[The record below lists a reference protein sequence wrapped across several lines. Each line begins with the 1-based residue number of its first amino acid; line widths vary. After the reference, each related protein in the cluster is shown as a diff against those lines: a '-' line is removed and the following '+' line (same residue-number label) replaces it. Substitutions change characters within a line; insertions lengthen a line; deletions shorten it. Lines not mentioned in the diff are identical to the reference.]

1 MRFNYALA
9 TPYRVLAGVAVQ
21 LKKFAILSADYEFVD
36 YTTARFSQ
44 TGDETNFSDKNMDIR
59 NILKP
64 TSNIRLGGELRLN
77 KLYLRTGYGY
87 YGKTFKSSE
96 DNAGLDYN
104 SISFGTGFREQNLS
118 LDFAFTRYKY
128 SQRYFLYPVDT
139 NIDPAEADL
148 SNIRNMFTLTFGY
161 KFGI

>member
-1 MRFNYALA
+1 
-9 TPYRVLAGVAVQ
+9 LAGLAVQ

-36 YTTARFSQ
+36 YSTARFSQ

-59 NILKP
+59 NILKS

-87 YGKTFKSSE
+87 YGKAFKSSGDNK
-96 DNAGLDYN
+96 DNADLDYN
-104 SISFGTGFREQNLS
+104 SISFGAGFREQNLS
-118 LDFAFTRYKY
+118 LDFAFTSYKY
-128 SQRYFLYPVDT
+128 SQSYFLYPVDT
-139 NIDPAEADL
+139 NIAPAEANL
-148 SNIRNMFTLTFGY
+148 STIKNMFTLTFGY

>member
-1 MRFNYALA
+1 
-9 TPYRVLAGVAVQ
+9 LAGVAVQ

-36 YTTARFSQ
+36 YSTARFSQ
-44 TGDETNFSDKNMDIR
+44 TGDETYFEDKNMEIR
-59 NILKP
+59 NTLKS

-87 YGKTFKSSE
+87 YGKAFKSSD

-118 LDFAFTRYKY
+118 LDFAFTSYKY
-128 SQRYFLYPVDT
+128 SQRYFLYPVDA
-139 NIDPAEADL
+139 NINPAQANL
-148 SNIRNMFTLTFGY
+148 STIRNMFTLTFGY

>member
-1 MRFNYALA
+1 
-9 TPYRVLAGVAVQ
+9 LAGVAVQ

-36 YTTARFSQ
+36 YSTARFSQ
-44 TGDETNFSDKNMDIR
+44 TGDETNFTDKNMDIR
-59 NILKP
+59 NILKS

-87 YGKTFKSSE
+87 YGKAFKSSD

-118 LDFAFTRYKY
+118 LDFAFTSYKY
-128 SQRYFLYPVDT
+128 SQRYFLYPVDA
-139 NIDPAEADL
+139 NINPAQANL
-148 SNIRNMFTLTFGY
+148 STIRNMFTLTFGY